1 MNILVIGNGF
11 DLEHELPTKY
21 KDFIEFIIGVNTL
34 EKVKSRNEF
43 INNLPESINKK
54 VKEYLEKDIAPKEN
68 LFSECK
74 NDIVTSEL
82 LKLSSNNI
90 WLLYFIDIKKE
101 SGENWIDF
109 EKEISTVIQNLDYMR
124 KHRKSKKE
132 HPDICCD
139 EEKKNSEERI
149 VSLIKYKC
157 KKDINIEKLSNDE
170 YYKDIIEELIK
181 DLNNLIKCLEIYID
195 KYINNTKIEYVSS
208 DIKSLEIH
216 KVLSFNYS
224 KTFEDIYTT
233 ENDNIECNYIHGK
246 ANYLNNTIE
255 KANNMVLGID
265 EYLDDEL
272 KNTELDFIQFKKYF
286 QRIYKRTGAE
296 YKEWISKI
304 VDKNEASNIY
314 FFGHSLD
321 ITDKDILKD
330 LILGDN
336 EKNYPAKINIYYNDE
351 ETYARQIANLVKVIG
366 QDKLIEK
373 VYGVNPSIKFWKQNE
388 KESLDTL
395 DIIKDS
401 CNKLNKESINEKF
414 EYVHYN
420 YKRNELSLGDMYS
433 IYFKVIKG
441 DKIEGKVFNHIGE
454 YIQTEWD
461 GDVYIDTDIKLL
473 KEFCITIDKSNF
485 SLNLY
490 NIQNNGKREFEMS
503 EEKNNFYDILNLIIE
518 LI

>member
-1 MNILVIGNGF
+1 M
-11 DLEHELPTKY
+11 
-21 KDFIEFIIGVNTL
+21 
-34 EKVKSRNEF
+34 
-43 INNLPESINKK
+43 
-54 VKEYLEKDIAPKEN
+54 
-68 LFSECK
+68 
-74 NDIVTSEL
+74 
-82 LKLSSNNI
+82 
-90 WLLYFIDIKKE
+90 
-101 SGENWIDF
+101 
-109 EKEISTVIQNLDYMR
+109 
-124 KHRKSKKE
+124 
-132 HPDICCD
+132 
-139 EEKKNSEERI
+139 
-149 VSLIKYKC
+149 
-157 KKDINIEKLSNDE
+157 
-170 YYKDIIEELIK
+170 
-181 DLNNLIKCLEIYID
+181 
-195 KYINNTKIEYVSS
+195 
-208 DIKSLEIH
+208 
-216 KVLSFNYS
+216 
-224 KTFEDIYTT
+224 
-233 ENDNIECNYIHGK
+233 
-246 ANYLNNTIE
+246 
-255 KANNMVLGID
+255 
-265 EYLDDEL
+265 
-272 KNTELDFIQFKKYF
+272 
-286 QRIYKRTGAE
+286 
-296 YKEWISKI
+296 
-304 VDKNEASNIY
+304 
-314 FFGHSLD
+314 
-321 ITDKDILKD
+321 
-330 LILGDN
+330 ILGDN

-461 GDVYIDTDIKLL
+461 EDVYIYTDIKPL